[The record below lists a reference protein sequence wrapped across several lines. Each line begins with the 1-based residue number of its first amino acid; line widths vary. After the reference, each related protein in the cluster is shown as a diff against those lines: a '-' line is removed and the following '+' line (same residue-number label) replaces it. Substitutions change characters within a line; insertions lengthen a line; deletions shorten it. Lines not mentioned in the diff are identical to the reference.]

1 MDIKSNEVDNIY
13 SFEVYTPTFFL
24 MYENIKLNDFKNITP
39 INAGL
44 FKETKMTE
52 LVINDERAAGSGNQI
67 IENTEIYSDKVFTI
81 SLDDFTNMFNIS
93 YPFNIKI
100 DVDGLEKEIIE
111 GLENN
116 LKDKKVNS
124 LLVELDFDDNA
135 KDIINY
141 LNSLGYVEDK
151 NFTNLRNHSDVRR
164 KKQNSMISNK
174 IFKLRD

>member
-1 MDIKSNEVDNIY
+1 
-13 SFEVYTPTFFL
+13 
-24 MYENIKLNDFKNITP
+24 
-39 INAGL
+39 
-44 FKETKMTE
+44 
-52 LVINDERAAGSGNQI
+52 
-67 IENTEIYSDKVFTI
+67 
-81 SLDDFTNMFNIS
+81 MFNIS

-111 GLENN
+111 GLEKN

-151 NFTNLRNHSDVRR
+151 KFTN
-164 KKQNSMISNK
+164 KKP
-174 IFKLRD
+174 L

>member
-1 MDIKSNEVDNIY
+1 
-13 SFEVYTPTFFL
+13 
-24 MYENIKLNDFKNITP
+24 
-39 INAGL
+39 
-44 FKETKMTE
+44 
-52 LVINDERAAGSGNQI
+52 
-67 IENTEIYSDKVFTI
+67 
-81 SLDDFTNMFNIS
+81 MFNIS

-111 GLENN
+111 GLEKN

-151 NFTNLRNHSDVRR
+151 KFTNLRNHSDERR
-164 KKQNSMISNK
+164 KKQEFYD
-174 IFKLRD
+174 FK

>member
-1 MDIKSNEVDNIY
+1 MILKILLTN
-13 SFEVYTPTFFL
+13 T
-24 MYENIKLNDFKNITP
+24 
-39 INAGL
+39 GL

-52 LVINDERAAGSGNQI
+52 LVINDERAAGLNQI
-67 IENTEIYSDKVFTI
+67 VKKATEKFSDKVFTI

-93 YPFNIKI
+93 YPFNNKI

-111 GLENN
+111 GLEKN

-151 NFTNLRNHSDVRR
+151 KFTNLRNHSDERR
-164 KKQNSMISNK
+164 KSK
-174 IFKLRD
+174 IL